1 MNLPFKHTKTFD
13 VKQYGL
19 GWQLF
24 TLLALPFLSTYFPR
38 LVSCRLIFEYS
49 VYGERSVYIIPKVSR
64 VNMEMDAKFILAWI
78 FGYLQHSGV
87 KKAKRYSFFNVYI
100 FEVCFLN
107 TVRRCCWIIQLHWNL
122 LSASPLPLSNVLMSN
137 LRHQLQLEKSWRLRG
152 GEWKMK
158 SEVLF
163 SE

>member
-1 MNLPFKHTKTFD
+1 MNLAFKHTKTFD

-38 LVSCRLIFEYS
+38 LVSCRLIFEYL
-49 VYGERSVYIIPKVSR
+49 VYGERNVYIIPKVSR

-78 FGYLQHSGV
+78 FGYLQHSGE
-87 KKAKRYSFFNVYI
+87 KKAKRYSFLMYLFLKSV
-100 FEVCFLN
+100 FLN
-107 TVRRCCWIIQLHWNL
+107 TVRCCCWIIQLHWNL

-137 LRHQLQLEKSWRLRG
+137 LRHELQLAK
-152 GEWKMK
+152 
-158 SEVLF
+158 
-163 SE
+163 